1 MTNENDTGDTV
12 AANPETVE
20 VTAATELREAGL
32 AWAADNDAPEVQEAQ
47 EDRRP
52 LPRPLQILLA
62 SVALVGLALAAFI
75 LGRNDIAP
83 HRAPSAASAPPTTA
97 TTTVSPPAAPPS
109 SVPAPGLPPA
119 AAPASSGPATAQSAA
134 EAIRAAV
141 PEVTSLIAITEDN
154 EANHLLGRPN
164 GYVAATVLVDSR
176 ITEGCEIG
184 EPGVECGARVEQW
197 PDQAAA
203 QKRADYIKT
212 MISAVPIIGTEYQTV
227 KGNLLLR
234 VSGKLKPS
242 AAQAYQAAFTG

>member
-1 MTNENDTGDTV
+1 VTNENDTSDTA

-20 VTAATELREAGL
+20 VTAATELREAGV

-47 EDRRP
+47 DGRRP
-52 LPRPLQILLA
+52 LPRSLQILLA
-62 SVALVGLALAAFI
+62 SVAIGGLALGAFI
-75 LGRNDIAP
+75 LGRNGITS
-83 HRAPSAASAPPTTA
+83 HRAPNAASAPPTTA
-97 TTTVSPPAAPPS
+97 TVSPAAAPPS
-109 SVPAPGLPPA
+109 AVPAPTPPPGA
-119 AAPASSGPATAQSAA
+119 TPASSSPATAQSAA

-154 EANHLLGRPN
+154 DANNMIGRPN

-176 ITEGCEIG
+176 ITVGCEIG
-184 EPGVECGARVEQW
+184 KPGVDCGARVEQW

-212 MISAVPIIGTEYQTV
+212 LQSSTQMLGTEYQTV

-234 VSGKLKPS
+234 VSGKLEPS
-242 AAQAYQAAFTG
+242 AAQVYQAAFTG

>member
-1 MTNENDTGDTV
+1 VTNENDTGDTV

-20 VTAATELREAGL
+20 VAAATELREAGL

-47 EDRRP
+47 GDRRP
-52 LPRPLQILLA
+52 LPRSLKILLA

-83 HRAPSAASAPPTTA
+83 HRAPSTASAPPTTA
-97 TTTVSPPAAPPS
+97 TVSPAAAPPS
-109 SVPAPGLPPA
+109 SVPAPRLPSA
-119 AAPASSGPATAQSAA
+119 AAPASSGPAAAQSAA

-184 EPGVECGARVEQW
+184 KPGVECGARVEQW

-203 QKRADYIKT
+203 QRRADYIQT